1 MENNSGL
8 SSIRKKNKDV
18 FGRSNRRY
26 PVFIVAV
33 VLLAALFVVSAILT
47 ANQNK
52 EIKEFE
58 DKVEVINRQIRR
70 FENESSKNSE
80 AKIDVGALMQRLST
94 SNTVSSEAIMDEL
107 LDYISMAEINTTTC
121 SIQINENQKL
131 PLAVEG
137 VSDKVGC
144 NQCHI
149 TVKSEALTK
158 VTNLLAKIYEGNTF
172 YYLSNYSIETS
183 EDVVQASITL
193 YTFYVIS

>member
-26 PVFIVAV
+26 PVFIVAAI
-33 VLLAALFVVSAILT
+33 LLIALFIVSAVIT

-52 EIKEFE
+52 EIKDIESKA
-58 DKVEVINRQIRR
+58 DVINKQILK
-70 FENESSKNSE
+70 FESESSKNSE
-80 AKIDVGALMQRLST
+80 TKIDVGALMQRLST

-107 LDYISMAEINTTTC
+107 LDYISMSEINTTTC
-121 SIQINENQKL
+121 SIQINENQEL
-131 PLAVEG
+131 PKAVEG

-144 NQCHI
+144 HQCHI
-149 TVKSEALTK
+149 TVKSDVLTK

-183 EDVVQASITL
+183 EDVIQATITL
-193 YTFYVIS
+193 YTFFVIS